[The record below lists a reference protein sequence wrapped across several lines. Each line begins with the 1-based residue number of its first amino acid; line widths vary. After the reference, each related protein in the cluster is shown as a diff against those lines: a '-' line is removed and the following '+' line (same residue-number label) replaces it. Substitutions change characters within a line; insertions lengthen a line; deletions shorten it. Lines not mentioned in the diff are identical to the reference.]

1 VENAVPAANG
11 SLPDLNDFYFFAAV
25 VEHGG
30 FSAAS
35 RALNVPKSRLSKRVS
50 QLEDKLGVRLL
61 QRTTRKIAVTEA
73 GERFY
78 RHCQGM
84 LAEARAATEAAAEL
98 AGEPRGVVRIS
109 CPVSVAQSL
118 LARHLPVFLAEHPE
132 VQVRLFVS
140 NRRVDII
147 GEGFDVA
154 IRVREKLD
162 TDALLVARS
171 FGALRVVLVASPGFL
186 AEHGEPASPH
196 ALSTLPVLS
205 MFEHEGDQAWDLYDR
220 TCSKTAVAVKPRL
233 ITGDFRVLIEAAAQ
247 GIGIAWVPE
256 SSCADELRSGRLRI
270 VLPEWGLP
278 QGTLHMV
285 YPSRR
290 GMLPAVRALVDFLA
304 ETFARDVRDGSMAGG
319 GSGHA
324 ASAPRPTNGHR

>member
-1 VENAVPAANG
+1 MENAVAVANG
-11 SLPDLNDFYFFAAV
+11 SLPDLNDLYFFAAV

-50 QLEDKLGVRLL
+50 QLEDRLGVRLL
-61 QRTTRKIAVTEA
+61 QRTTRKVVVTDA

-98 AGEPRGVVRIS
+98 AGEPRGVVRVS
-109 CPVSVAQSL
+109 CPVSIAQSL
-118 LARHLPVFLAEHPE
+118 LAASLPAFLRAYPA
-132 VQVRLFVS
+132 VQVRLLVD

-171 FGALRVVLVASPGFL
+171 FGAQRVVLVASPAFL
-186 AEHGEPASPH
+186 AGHGEPRTPQE
-196 ALSTLPVLS
+196 LSNLPVLS
-205 MFEHEGDQAWDLYDR
+205 AFEHEGEQSWDLYDR
-220 TCSKTAVAVKPRL
+220 ACSKTTVAVQPRL
-233 ITGDFRVLIEAAAQ
+233 ISGDFRVLIAAAVQ
-247 GIGIAWVPE
+247 GSGIAWVPE
-256 SSCADELRSGRLRI
+256 LSCADELRNGRLRV

-304 ETFARDVRDGSMAGG
+304 EAFDP
-319 GSGHA
+319 
-324 ASAPRPTNGHR
+324 ASADGVRGVASMPAAEAGPPA